1 MEAVAHARVTGFD
14 KISDAEARDMAVW
27 RHDIH
32 RHPET
37 AFEEHRTAGKIA
49 ELLRSFGLEVETGI
63 GKTGV
68 VGTLRAGKGT
78 RAIGLRADMD
88 ALHLQEEG
96 DLPYR
101 SEHKGRMHACGH
113 DGHCAM
119 LLGAARHLANSKDF
133 DGVVHFIFQPAEENE
148 GGARD
153 MLDDGLFERFPV
165 DGVYGLHNWPDL
177 PVGQMATHPG
187 PIMFAFDI
195 FEIRLRGKGGHAAM
209 PNRVNDVVVAQAQL
223 VNMLQTIVS
232 RNVDPL
238 DPVVL
243 SITQVE
249 AGSTWN
255 ILPERAVLRG
265 TVRHASTSVQALIEA
280 RMREVV
286 DQVALA
292 MGVEAELDYWYRYP
306 ATINTK
312 AEARQAIEVAAA
324 LLGPENIKTNQRPSM
339 GSEDFAFMLQRRPGC
354 YAWLGVGGGEHRA
367 GLHHPHYDFND
378 QALSVGAAY
387 WVKLVETVLVP

>member
-1 MEAVAHARVTGFD
+1 MEVALHGRVAGFEM
-14 KISDAEARDMAVW
+14 ISDVEVQDMASW
-27 RHDIH
+27 RQDFH

-49 ELLRSFGLEVETGI
+49 ELLRSFGLEVVTGI

-68 VGTLRAGKGT
+68 VGTLKAGKGT
-78 RAIGLRADMD
+78 RSIGLRADMD
-88 ALHLQEEG
+88 ALNQLEEG

-101 SEHKGRMHACGH
+101 STHKGRMHACGH

-133 DGVVHFIFQPAEENE
+133 DGTVHFIFQPAEENE
-148 GGARD
+148 GGARE
-153 MLDDGLFERFPV
+153 MLEDGLFERFPV
-165 DGVYGLHNWPDL
+165 DGVYSLHNWPDL
-177 PVGQMATHPG
+177 PVGQMAMHPG
-187 PIMFAFDI
+187 PIMFAFDL
-195 FEIRLRGKGGHAAM
+195 FEIRLHGQGGHAAM

-223 VNMLQTIVS
+223 VNLLQTVVS

-238 DPVVL
+238 DPAVL

-255 ILPERAVLRG
+255 ILPASAVLRG
-265 TVRHASTSVQALIEA
+265 TVRHASTAVQALVEA
-280 RMREVV
+280 RMREIV
-286 DQVALA
+286 DHVALA
-292 MGVEAELDYWYRYP
+292 MGIKAELDYWYRYP

-312 AEARQAIEVAAA
+312 AETRQAIEVAAA
-324 LLGPENIKTNQRPSM
+324 LLGPDNIKTNLRPSM

-354 YAWLGVGGGEHRA
+354 YAWLGVGGGECR

-378 QALSVGAAY
+378 KALPVGAAY
-387 WVKLVETVLVP
+387 WVKLVETVLAP